1 MKERKELLRQAAGA
15 WKSGDKKTRGEV
27 AAYYAERAREVQEV
41 MRHEQLER
49 ARDMV
54 EAKRMSP
61 QNRDTVD
68 LHGMSIAEA
77 TVIVK
82 EILQQEGSS
91 PTKPLK
97 IITGRGKHSVNRIG
111 VLKPAVR
118 TALMADGWFVSMWDG
133 GLTVK
138 GKTGMY
144 AR

>member
-1 MKERKELLRQAAGA
+1 
-15 WKSGDKKTRGEV
+15 
-27 AAYYAERAREVQEV
+27 
-41 MRHEQLER
+41 
-49 ARDMV
+49 MV
-54 EAKRMSP
+54 SRISP

-68 LHGMSIAEA
+68 LHGTSIAEA

-91 PTKPLK
+91 LSSYFSYLLSPDALIVRCVRLAKPLK
-97 IITGRGKHSVNRIG
+97 IITGRGNHSVNRIG

-118 TALMADGWFVSMWDG
+118 AVLTADGWFVSTWDG
-133 GLTVK
+133 GLVVKGK

>member
-1 MKERKELLRQAAGA
+1 
-15 WKSGDKKTRGEV
+15 
-27 AAYYAERAREVQEV
+27 
-41 MRHEQLER
+41 
-49 ARDMV
+49 MV
-54 EAKRMSP
+54 SRMSP

-68 LHGMSIAEA
+68 LHGTSIAEA

-91 PTKPLK
+91 PSSYFSSYLLSPDPLIVQYVHVAKPLK

-133 GLTVK
+133 
-138 GKTGMY
+138 
-144 AR
+144 